1 MVDRTVQ
8 MFIAGLMAL
17 LLAVAA
23 AKATSES
30 ATPVYYRTMTIDG
43 LSIFYREAGPA
54 NAPTLLLF
62 HGFPSSS
69 RIYEPLF
76 ARLATQ
82 FHLIAPEYP
91 GFGHSDAPDPKAFTY
106 TFDHIADVIE
116 HVTDTIG
123 ATHYATPSISRIMAA
138 RSGFA
143 WRSRIPS
150 ASAD

>member
-1 MVDRTVQ
+1 MVDRIGQ
-8 MFIAGLMAL
+8 KFIAGFMAL
-17 LLAVAA
+17 LFTVAA

-30 ATPVYYRTMTIDG
+30 ATPVYYRTVTVDG

-143 WRSRIPS
+143 WRSRTQS